1 MFEHMKMVRELT
13 TSGDKFYDMQVD
25 IRVLLQEYFESVNE
39 QALKNVDW
47 HEDLNYNEGQQL
59 ITITL
64 LFENEGITNE

>member
-64 LFENEGITNE
+64 LFDDRGGD

>member
-1 MFEHMKMVRELT
+1 M
-13 TSGDKFYDMQVD
+13 SGDKFYDMQVD
-25 IRVLLQEYFESVNE
+25 IRVLLQEYFESVKE
-39 QALKNVDW
+39 QAPKNVDW